1 MLRISRAETD
11 CLRCDRIV
19 RFDDIHEVSG
29 RSVPDGNR
37 WYQDNIMQCFHQ
49 QADVHELIWKQ
60 SALRVIEDG
69 PQLHA
74 RSVQIY
80 LVVDGLKQA
89 CREFDGAGSVISR
102 DRQFGVRLQ
111 PLCDDRQIILR

>member
-1 MLRISRAETD
+1 VLRISRAETD

-29 RSVPDGNR
+29 RSMPDRNR

-60 SALRVIEDG
+60 GALQIIEDG
-69 PQLHA
+69 P
-74 RSVQIY
+74 
-80 LVVDGLKQA
+80 
-89 CREFDGAGSVISR
+89 
-102 DRQFGVRLQ
+102 
-111 PLCDDRQIILR
+111 